1 MQILKTIE
9 IEDLITNFPFS
20 VKYLFDKGI
29 KCIACGEP
37 IWGSLEE
44 AALEKGY
51 NQEQINV
58 FVEELNK
65 MAEKL

>member
-1 MQILKTIE
+1 MLISKKIE

-20 VKYLFDKGI
+20 VKYLFDNDI
-29 KCIACGEP
+29 KCVACGEP

-51 NQEQINV
+51 NQEQIDG
-58 FVEELNK
+58 FVDELNK
-65 MAEKL
+65 MAEKP